1 MRLLPRSI
9 AGLAV
14 LMLGA
19 GTALGA
25 SSINGRYDA
34 TINLNGTV
42 IPFRLDISGEGNA
55 LTGILYNGDDKE
67 TTTNASFSDGAI
79 TLNF

>member
-14 LMLGA
+14 LILGA
-19 GTALGA
+19 GSALGA
-25 SSINGRYDA
+25 NSIGGRYDA

-42 IPFRLDISGEGNA
+42 IPFRLDISGEGNT
-55 LTGILYNGDDKE
+55 LTGTLFNGDDRE
-67 TTTNASFSDGAI
+67 TTTDASLVNGTI